1 VQQKNRHGGRPPP
14 DEPRRNVGK
23 RRQGRQSQHPEEE
36 AGAHDHVA
44 LQHRLQV
51 PRQDTLA
58 LEDKPDVVSA
68 VAIQPEAEPAVA
80 LDEGCVAVGEGEA
93 PNESHDGPCAIE
105 GARYNNDTQFDTWK
119 IFLHTSTLIS
129 NAIDSANNRSMLVN
143 ACLFSTGR
151 PLTR

>member
-36 AGAHDHVA
+36 VGAHDHVA
-44 LQHRLQV
+44 PQRRLQV

-58 LEDKPDVVSA
+58 SEDKPDVVSA
-68 VAIQPEAEPAVA
+68 VVIQPEAEPAVA

-93 PNESHDGPCAIE
+93 LNESHAGPCAME
-105 GARYNNDTQFDTWK
+105 RARYNNDTQFDTSK
-119 IFLHTSTLIS
+119 MIPSRINSLLSMRLTLKTT
-129 NAIDSANNRSMLVN
+129 ADRGMLVYT
-143 ACLFSTGR
+143 CFR
-151 PLTR
+151 H